1 MKKLVLASKS
11 PRRKK
16 ILTDMGLV
24 FDIIPSKEEEKLDN
38 FEFTY
43 PKIENLAYSK
53 AKSICDECD
62 KDTLIISADT
72 VVILDEKILN
82 KPKNK
87 EKAYEML
94 NALSGREHKVV
105 TAICIFDNSNQN
117 YKIKSV
123 TSYVEFNELTKE
135 MITYYIDKY
144 NPLDKAGAYGIQEL
158 PDGWVKN
165 INGSLEN
172 IIGICPK
179 SLNTILQEF
188 Q

>member
-123 TSYVEFNELTKE
+123 IKIILKN
-135 MITYYIDKY
+135 
-144 NPLDKAGAYGIQEL
+144 
-158 PDGWVKN
+158 VK
-165 INGSLEN
+165 IALK
-172 IIGICPK
+172 IGYFLAK
-179 SLNTILQEF
+179 
-188 Q
+188 